1 MRFHRVLSGLA
12 LVVIAFGAWMALWG
26 GNAFELFGGYQLPQ
40 PVAEDES
47 AMAVWAGVSFAR
59 VTGALILGLGALLF
73 AILRRRNRDQAVGY
87 ALLAAAVFGLA
98 IALTQQMAVW
108 RGWVSLLLPA
118 AFVVIGLAAAAYV
131 VAVRRQIDRMPS
143 REAT

>member
-1 MRFHRVLSGLA
+1 MRFHRVLSGVA

-26 GNAFELFGGYQLPQ
+26 GNAFELFSGYELRQ
-40 PVAEDES
+40 PVVEDES

-73 AILRRRNRDQAVGY
+73 ASLRRHNRDVAVGY

-98 IALTQQMAVW
+98 ITLTQQVAIW

-118 AFVVIGLAAAAYV
+118 AFVAIGLAAAAYV
-131 VAVRRQIDRMPS
+131 VAVRRQIDLMRPGK
-143 REAT
+143 AT